1 MTHDQQ
7 KASSPTSPI
16 AVYSDEEYLVE
27 VYEDGQLT
35 MLSRT

>member
-1 MTHDQQ
+1 MPSKRHPQ
-7 KASSPTSPI
+7 PSPI
-16 AVYSDEEYLVE
+16 AVYSDEEYVVE